1 MATDSPPA
9 ITEPSGVIVKKMASQ
24 PSLAKLRL
32 LIVDDHFMVR
42 IGLASAL
49 NLEPDME
56 VVAEARTGAEAVTA
70 YARHKPDV
78 MVIDYQMPELN
89 GAEATAAIRGK
100 FPDARIIV
108 LSVFK
113 GEEDVHRAV
122 QAGASAY
129 LPKSSEPNELL
140 EAIRAVAQGKRY
152 FPAAIHAALSTRAGR
167 VELSDREREVL
178 GLMVR
183 GRSNKEIA
191 IALGIS
197 ENTVK
202 VHTTH
207 VFEKLGVAD
216 RLEAMTAAIQR
227 GIVHLQ

>member
-1 MATDSPPA
+1 MA
-9 ITEPSGVIVKKMASQ
+9 ASAQ
-24 PSLAKLRL
+24 TKLRL

-42 IGLASAL
+42 IGLVSAL

-56 VVAEARTGAEAVTA
+56 VIAEAKTGAEAVTA
-70 YARHKPDV
+70 FAQHKPDV
-78 MVIDYQMPELN
+78 LVMDYQMPDMN
-89 GAEATAAIRGK
+89 GVDATAAIRAK
-100 FPDARIIV
+100 FPDARIII
-108 LSVFK
+108 LSVYK
-113 GEEDVHRAV
+113 GEEDIHRAV
-122 QAGASAY
+122 RAGASGY
-129 LPKSSEPNELL
+129 LPKASEPVELL
-140 EAIRAVAQGKRY
+140 EAIRVVARGGRY
-152 FPAAIHAALSTRAGR
+152 FPAAINAALATRAGR
-167 VELSDREREVL
+167 TELSEREREVL
-178 GLMVR
+178 ALMVK

-202 VHTTH
+202 VHTTR